1 MAVAF
6 FVLFAIASVLFLT
19 QKQRNLKLEQ
29 QIQDLN
35 ADGIVQKARDEGLKI
50 LGKADA
56 ERIAILEDAK
66 AEAKELVA
74 ASKEKIEIMRAG
86 VEKQE
91 QRNLS

>member
-56 ERIAILEDAK
+56 
-66 AEAKELVA
+66 KELVA